1 MKMKIHGASPNANT
15 ASGRKDRKI
24 LRAGHSPE
32 KELRVFDTPLLHCV
46 STIDSEWRHTMIA
59 QAAYYLAERRGF
71 DPGRELEDWLAA
83 EQAIDAELL
92 AGHTPVPR
100 EI

>member
-1 MKMKIHGASPNANT
+1 MKTHGGNPNVNT
-15 ASGRKDRKI
+15 VLGRKDRKI

-46 STIDSEWRHTMIA
+46 TTIDPEWRHTMIA
-59 QAAYYLAERRGF
+59 QRAYCLAERRGF
-71 DPGRELEDWLAA
+71 EPGRELDDWLAA
-83 EQAIDAELL
+83 EAVIDAELL

-100 EI
+100 DI